1 MLYRYTEA
9 QTMDFIHVSNI
20 AVQRVYDM
28 TSTFFSN
35 SPIQREDI
43 TQLRFIITTAGP
55 SNAGQ
60 IHIIRYSKIL
70 KRAEKLSF
78 NGFRKTDLGSN
89 ASAKVIQNVLTVH
102 TFRCGRKPQ

>member
-28 TSTFFSN
+28 TSTFFGN

-43 TQLRFIITTAGP
+43 TQLRFIITTAGISASETSP
-55 SNAGQ
+55 PE
-60 IHIIRYSKIL
+60 RT
-70 KRAEKLSF
+70 RSF
-78 NGFRKTDLGSN
+78 NPVSE
-89 ASAKVIQNVLTVH
+89 I
-102 TFRCGRKPQ
+102 P